1 MRKGRLC
8 IIGAILLMLA
18 AVILCIVFVIRQFF
32 IPDYSDFTAPVE
44 EGRYEYRLEDL
55 TTVDYGNENA
65 VPGAD
70 STGNDVSSRRV
81 DLIISAG
88 IPAYRL

>member
-44 EGRYEYRLEDL
+44 EGLYEYRLDDL
-55 TTVDYGNENA
+55 TTVDYGDENA

-70 STGNDVSSRRV
+70 DAGDDISSYRPE
-81 DLIISAG
+81 LMISAG
-88 IPAYRL
+88 VPVCKL

>member
-32 IPDYSDFTAPVE
+32 MPDYSDFTAPVE
-44 EGRYEYRLEDL
+44 EGRYEYRVEDL
-55 TTVDYGNENA
+55 AAVDYGDENA
-65 VPGAD
+65 VLGVPD
-70 STGNDVSSRRV
+70 
-81 DLIISAG
+81 AG
-88 IPAYRL
+88 E